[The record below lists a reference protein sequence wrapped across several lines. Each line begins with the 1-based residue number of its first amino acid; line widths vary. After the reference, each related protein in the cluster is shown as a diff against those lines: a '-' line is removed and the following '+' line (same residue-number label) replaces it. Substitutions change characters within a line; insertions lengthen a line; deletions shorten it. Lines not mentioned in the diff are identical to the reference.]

1 MAVVTIDNQYKTH
14 LAETFVNS
22 YDPFRRKQIFAGFG
36 NVVAD
41 AQTTRTEEND
51 EATRR
56 NILFMK
62 SITPNDVSLMINRND
77 WVSGTV
83 YDQYDPTADMT
94 TKNWYV
100 FSPTNNSVYACVKN
114 GDGSQSTIIPNTTAP
129 EVEIF
134 SDGYEW
140 RYLYTVSSDKQK
152 FVDSSYIPIQTLP
165 YYSDLITGAYSDT
178 AKQNQYYSQYNAIN
192 DSENGKISRIDIT
205 TVGTAVYGR
214 VIKSTPDRTL
224 LAAGLT
230 GSVLGGGIASST
242 DDYYNG
248 YAIRFID
255 GNAIGRV
262 EKITDYIGV
271 NNEVVYGAMTG
282 SIPSIGD
289 KYEIVP
295 LVEIT
300 GDGTGCTAF
309 AEVSNTF
316 IPTGVALA
324 SNGSNYTT
332 ATASIT
338 TTKDSGTNLTLT
350 PRIFD
355 SLGQDPVKELLPT
368 QVKLR
373 VLVEGGESNLAMTG
387 NDFNEVIFWE
397 DPTVGLSY
405 DDSGLVAGH
414 NNYPSTV
421 IDVEPTTGSLSSSFV
436 TDYTDAF
443 VYGRTSK
450 YFGEVSIAAR
460 DSDSSG
466 SITVKNLYRNFTN
479 AEVLERLAT
488 VGSSL
493 ASQSSNIKPV
503 RTRELDSVYTISKT
517 SWRCTHEIG
526 IDYDSGNGLPSIDTS
541 ITGASGSIG
550 IISQVIQHP
559 SAPTG
564 ATIFVTNVI
573 KSSGS
578 GTLDF
583 TPSEIITTDV
593 GGVTVSQLTG
603 PELDLQSGNLLYING
618 ITAVNRR
625 DSSDDAIELVID
637 F

>member
-22 YDPFRRKQIFAGFG
+22 YDPFRRNQIFAGFG

-56 NILFMK
+56 NLLFMK

-94 TKNWYV
+94 TKNWFV
-100 FSPTNNSVYACVKN
+100 FNSTNNSVYACVKN
-114 GDGSQSTIIPNTTAP
+114 GNGSQSNTAPNTTAP
-129 EVEIF
+129 EPEIF

-140 RYLYTVSSDKQK
+140 RYLYTISSDKQK
-152 FVDSSYIPIQTLP
+152 FVDSSYIPVQTLP
-165 YYSDLITGAYSDT
+165 YYSNLITGAYSDT
-178 AKQNQYYSQYNAIN
+178 AKQNQYYSQYSAIN
-192 DSENGKISRIDIT
+192 DAQNGQISRIDIT
-205 TVGTAVYGR
+205 TTGTAVYGR
-214 VIKSTPDRTL
+214 TIKSNPDRTL

-230 GSVLGGGIASST
+230 GSILGGGVASSI
-242 DDYYNG
+242 DDFYNG

-255 GNAIGRV
+255 GNAIGKV
-262 EKITDYIGV
+262 QKITDYTGS
-271 NNEVVYGAMTG
+271 NNEVTYGAMTG
-282 SIPSIGD
+282 SVPSIGD

-300 GDGTGCTAF
+300 GDGSGCTAY
-309 AEVSNTF
+309 AELSNSF
-316 IPTGVALA
+316 IPTAIVLA

-338 TTKDSGTNLTLT
+338 TTKDSGTDFTLA

-373 VLVEGGESNLAMTG
+373 VLVEGSESNLAMTG
-387 NDFNEVIFWE
+387 NDFNEIVFWE
-397 DPTVGLSY
+397 NPTVGLSY
-405 DDSGLVAGH
+405 ADSGLLAGH
-414 NNYPSTV
+414 DNYPSTIV
-421 IDVEPTTGSLSSSFV
+421 DVEPTTGDLSSTFIS
-436 TDYTDAF
+436 DYTDSF
-443 VYGRTSK
+443 VYGRSSK
-450 YFGEVSIAAR
+450 YFGEVSSAAR
-460 DSDSSG
+460 NSDSSG
-466 SITVKNLYRNFTN
+466 SLTVKNLYRNFTN
-479 AEVLERLAT
+479 DETLERLTT

-493 ASQSSNIKPV
+493 SSQSSNIKPI
-503 RTRELDSVYTISKT
+503 RTRELDSTYTITKT
-517 SWRCTHEIG
+517 NWRCTHEVG
-526 IDYDSGNGLPSIDTS
+526 VTYDTTVGLPDVDTGV
-541 ITGASGSIG
+541 TGASGSVGTIA
-550 IISQVIQHP
+550 QVLQH
-559 SAPTG
+559 SGAADG
-564 ATIFVTNVI
+564 ATLYITNVI
-573 KSSGS
+573 KSSDG
-578 GTLDF
+578 GTLSF
-583 TPSEIITTDV
+583 TSEEILTTGV
-593 GGVTVSQLTG
+593 GGVTVANITG
-603 PELDLQSGNLLYING
+603 PELDLQSGDLLYIKG